1 MKIKQGYILR
11 EVGTLAV
18 VVAVGAAHENFHKI
32 LTLNKTGAFL
42 FNMLTETQEYENLV
56 NALCDKYDVDFA
68 TAQCDVDEFINQ
80 LKSVGLLD
88 D

>member
-1 MKIKQGYILR
+1 MKLKQGYILR

-18 VVAVGAAHENFHKI
+18 VVAVGEAFDKFHKI

-42 FNMLTETQEYENLV
+42 WNLLTENQEYENLV
-56 NALCDKYDVDFA
+56 GALCEKYDVDFA
-68 TAQCDVDEFINQ
+68 TAQCDVDEFVNQ
-80 LKSVGLLD
+80 LKSAGLLD

>member
-42 FNMLTETQEYENLV
+42 FNMLTENQEYENLV
-56 NALCDKYDVDFA
+56 NALCEKYDVDFA

-80 LKSVGLLD
+80 LKTVGLLED
-88 D
+88 